1 MVQRKKYHLLAVMIK
16 VERFVC
22 NPIRENTYVV
32 SDSSKECVII
42 DCGAW
47 YDEEKEAIKEYIN
60 GNGLTPKHLIA
71 THGHVDHHLG
81 DKFVYDT
88 WGLKPEVNGSDA
100 KFIQVLPQH
109 AYEVCGIDGLTADDF
124 APVGKW
130 LTGADTIKF
139 GSHEFTI
146 LETPGHSP
154 GGVAYYCADEKII
167 FTGDTL
173 FRGTIGR
180 TDIGGGSMFMI
191 IQSLRMLSQ
200 LPDDVVVYPG
210 HGESTTIGNEVAA
223 NPYLD
228 R

>member
-1 MVQRKKYHLLAVMIK
+1 MLK

-22 NPIRENTYVV
+22 NDIRENTYVV
-32 SDSSKECVII
+32 SDETNECVII

-47 YDEEKEAIKEYIN
+47 YDDEKQAIKDYITEN
-60 GNGLTPKHLIA
+60 KLVPKHLIG

-81 DKFVYDT
+81 DKFVFET
-88 WGLKPEVNGSDA
+88 WGLKPEVDGSDEEYI
-100 KFIQVLPQH
+100 KLLPQH
-109 AYEVCGIDGLTADDF
+109 AYDVCGIDGLTADDF

-130 LTGADTIKF
+130 LTGNDTIKF
-139 GSHEFTI
+139 GNHEFTI
-146 LETPGHSP
+146 METPGHSP
-154 GGVAYYCADEKII
+154 GGVCYYCEPEKVI

-200 LPDDVVVYPG
+200 LPDDVTVYPG
-210 HGESTTIGNEVAA
+210 HGEKTTIGNEEVS
-223 NPYLD
+223 NPYID

>member
-1 MVQRKKYHLLAVMIK
+1 MLNIQ
-16 VERFVC
+16 RFVC
-22 NPIRENTYVV
+22 NMIRENTYVV
-32 SDSSKECVII
+32 SDETREAIII

-47 YDEEKEAIKEYIN
+47 YDSEKEAIKQYID
-60 GNGLTPKHLIA
+60 GNGLVPKHLIG

-88 WGLKPEVNGSDA
+88 WGLKPEVHGSDEEYM
-100 KFIQVLPQH
+100 KLHPLH
-109 AYEVCGIDGLTADDF
+109 AWEVCGIEGLTADDF
-124 APVGKW
+124 APVGRY
-130 LTGADTIKF
+130 LTGADKIAF

-154 GGVAYYCADEKII
+154 GGVVYYCEPEKVA

-180 TDIGGGSMFMI
+180 TDIGGGSMFLI

-200 LPDDVVVYPG
+200 LPDDVKVYPG
-210 HGESTTIGNEVAA
+210 HGEATTIGQEVAT

>member
-1 MVQRKKYHLLAVMIK
+1 MLNIQ
-16 VERFVC
+16 RFVC

-32 SDSSKECVII
+32 SDDSKECVII

-60 GNGLTPKHLIA
+60 GNKLIPKHLIA

-81 DKFVYDT
+81 DIFVYDT
-88 WGLKPEVNGSDA
+88 WGLKPEVDESDA
-100 KFIQVLPQH
+100 GFIKVLPQH
-109 AYEVCGIDGLTADDF
+109 AYDVCGIDGLTADDF

-130 LTGADTIKF
+130 LTDADSISF
-139 GSHEFTI
+139 GSHVFSIFEI
-146 LETPGHSP
+146 PGHSP
-154 GGVAYYCADEKII
+154 GGVAYYCESEKVL

-210 HGESTTIGNEVAA
+210 HGESTTIGNEVAT

>member
-1 MVQRKKYHLLAVMIK
+1 MLNIQ
-16 VERFVC
+16 RFVC

-32 SDSSKECVII
+32 SDASRECVII

-47 YDEEKEAIKEYIN
+47 YEEEKSAIKDYID
-60 GNGLTPKHLIA
+60 GNGLKPMHLIA

-88 WGLKPEVNGSDA
+88 WGLKPEVDGSDA
-100 KFIQVLPQH
+100 RFIEVLPQH
-109 AYEVCGIDGLTADDF
+109 ANDVCGIDGLTAADF
-124 APVGKW
+124 APVGRW
-130 LTGADTIKF
+130 LNGADTIKF
-139 GSHEFTI
+139 GNHEFTI

-154 GGVAYYCADEKII
+154 GGVSYYCADEKVL

-180 TDIGGGSMFMI
+180 TDIGGGSMFLI

-200 LPDDVVVYPG
+200 LPDDVKVYPG
-210 HGESTTIGNEVAA
+210 HGESTTIGYEVAT

>member
-1 MVQRKKYHLLAVMIK
+1 MLK

-47 YDEEKEAIKEYIN
+47 YDEENEAIKEYIN
-60 GNGLTPKHLIA
+60 VNGLTPKHLIA

-109 AYEVCGIDGLTADDF
+109 ACDVCGIDGLTANDF

-130 LTGADTIKF
+130 LTGADVIKF
-139 GSHEFTI
+139 GFHEFTI
-146 LETPGHSP
+146 LETPGHSS
-154 GGVAYYCADEKII
+154 GGVAYYCEAEKVL

-200 LPDDVVVYPG
+200 LPDDVIVYPG
-210 HGESTTIGNEVAA
+210 HGESTTIGNEVAT

>member
-1 MVQRKKYHLLAVMIK
+1 MIK

-109 AYEVCGIDGLTADDF
+109 AYDVCGIDGLTADDF

-139 GSHEFTI
+139 GTHEFTI

-154 GGVAYYCADEKII
+154 GGVAYYCAEEKVL

>member
-1 MVQRKKYHLLAVMIK
+1 MLKIQ
-16 VERFVC
+16 RFVC
-22 NPIRENTYVV
+22 NPLRENTYVV
-32 SDSSKECVII
+32 SDETREAVIV

-47 YDEEKEAIKEYIN
+47 YDSEKAAIRDYVEAN
-60 GNGLTPKHLIA
+60 SLTPRHLIA

-81 DKFVYDT
+81 DKFAYDT
-88 WGLKPEVNGSDA
+88 WGLQPELHGSDEE
-100 KFIQVLPQH
+100 FIRLLPQH
-109 AYEVCGIDGLTADDF
+109 AMDVCGIGGLTAADF
-124 APVGKW
+124 APVGRY
-130 LTGADTIKF
+130 LTGADTIGF
-139 GSHEFTI
+139 GAHHLAI

-154 GGVAYYCADEKII
+154 GGVAYYCEAEGAL

-200 LPDDVVVYPG
+200 LPDDVRVYPG
-210 HGESTTIGNEVAA
+210 HGEATTIGYEVAT

>member
-1 MVQRKKYHLLAVMIK
+1 MLK

-47 YDEEKEAIKEYIN
+47 YDEEKEAIKKYIN
-60 GNGLTPKHLIA
+60 VNGLMPKHLIA

-88 WGLKPEVNGSDA
+88 WGLKPEVNGPDA

-109 AYEVCGIDGLTADDF
+109 AYDVCGIDGLTADDF

-130 LTGADTIKF
+130 LTGADTIVF
-139 GSHEFTI
+139 GFHEFTI

-154 GGVAYYCADEKII
+154 GGVAYYCADEKVI

-200 LPDDVVVYPG
+200 LPDDVIVYPG
-210 HGESTTIGNEVAA
+210 HGESTTIGNEVAT

>member
-1 MVQRKKYHLLAVMIK
+1 MLNIQ
-16 VERFVC
+16 RFVC

-32 SDSSKECVII
+32 SDDSKECVII

-47 YDEEKEAIKEYIN
+47 YDDEKEAIKEYIN
-60 GNGLTPKHLIA
+60 GNKLIPKHLIA

-81 DKFVYDT
+81 DRFVYDT
-88 WGLKPEVNGSDA
+88 WGLKPEVDGSDA
-100 KFIQVLPQH
+100 GFIKVLPQH
-109 AYEVCGIDGLTADDF
+109 AYDVCGIDGLTADDF

-130 LTGADTIKF
+130 LTGADSISF
-139 GSHEFTI
+139 GSHVFNI

-154 GGVAYYCADEKII
+154 GGVAYYCESEKVL

-200 LPDDVVVYPG
+200 LPDDVIVYPG
-210 HGESTTIGNEVAA
+210 HGESTTIGNEVAT

>member
-1 MVQRKKYHLLAVMIK
+1 MLNIQ
-16 VERFVC
+16 RFVC

-32 SDSSKECVII
+32 SDDSKECVII

-47 YDEEKEAIKEYIN
+47 YDDEKEAIREYIN
-60 GNGLTPKHLIA
+60 GNKLIPKYLIA

-81 DKFVYDT
+81 DRFVYDT
-88 WGLKPEVNGSDA
+88 WGLKPEVDGSDA
-100 KFIQVLPQH
+100 GIIKVLPQH
-109 AYEVCGIDGLTADDF
+109 AYDVCGIDGLTADDF

-130 LTGADTIKF
+130 LTGADSISF
-139 GSHEFTI
+139 GSHVFSI
-146 LETPGHSP
+146 LEIPGHSP
-154 GGVAYYCADEKII
+154 GGVAYYCESEKVL

-173 FRGTIGR
+173 FRGSIGR

-200 LPDDVVVYPG
+200 LPDDVIVYPG
-210 HGESTTIGNEVAA
+210 HGESTTIGNEVAT

>member
-1 MVQRKKYHLLAVMIK
+1 MLNIQ
-16 VERFVC
+16 RFVC

-32 SDSSKECVII
+32 SDDSNECVII

-47 YDEEKEAIKEYIN
+47 YDDEKEAIKEYIN
-60 GNGLTPKHLIA
+60 DNHLVPKHLIA

-88 WGLKPEVNGSDA
+88 WGLKPEVDGSDA
-100 KFIQVLPQH
+100 EFIKALPQH
-109 AYEVCGIDGLTADDF
+109 ANDVCGIEGLTADDF

-130 LTGADTIKF
+130 LTGADTIQF
-139 GSHEFTI
+139 GNHKFTI

-154 GGVAYYCADEKII
+154 GGVAYYCESEKVL

-180 TDIGGGSMFMI
+180 TDVGGGSMFMI

-200 LPDDVVVYPG
+200 LPDNVKVYPG
-210 HGESTTIGNEVAA
+210 HGESTTIGYEVST

>member
-1 MVQRKKYHLLAVMIK
+1 MLKIQ
-16 VERFVC
+16 RFVC

-32 SDSSKECVII
+32 SDETNECVIV
-42 DCGAW
+42 DCGVW
-47 YDEEKEAIKEYIN
+47 YDSEKEALKEYIDN
-60 GNGLTPKHLIA
+60 NGLTPKHLIA

-81 DKFVYDT
+81 DKFVFDT
-88 WGLKPEVNGSDA
+88 WGLKPEVHGSDEEY
-100 KFIQVLPQH
+100 IRLLPEH
-109 AYEVCGIDGLTADDF
+109 AREVCGIDGLTRADF
-124 APVGKW
+124 APVGHY
-130 LTGADTIKF
+130 LTGADSIDF
-139 GSHEFTI
+139 GSHSFTI

-154 GGVAYYCADEKII
+154 GGVVYYCEAEKVA

-173 FRGTIGR
+173 FKGTIGR

-200 LPDDVVVYPG
+200 LPDDVRVYPG
-210 HGESTTIGNEVAA
+210 HGDSTTIGQEVAT

>member
-1 MVQRKKYHLLAVMIK
+1 MLNI
-16 VERFVC
+16 ERFIC

-32 SDSSKECVII
+32 SDDSKECVII

-47 YDEEKEAIKEYIN
+47 YEEEKTAIKEYID
-60 GNGLTPKHLIA
+60 GNGLVPKHLIA

-81 DKFVYDT
+81 DKFVYET
-88 WGLKPEVNGSDA
+88 WGLKPEVDGSDA
-100 KFIQVLPQH
+100 KFIEALPQH
-109 AYEVCGIDGLTADDF
+109 AADVCGIDGLTADDF

-139 GSHEFTI
+139 GNHEFTI

-154 GGVAYYCADEKII
+154 GGVSYYCEPEKVL

-200 LPDDVVVYPG
+200 LPDDVKVFPG
-210 HGESTTIGNEVAA
+210 HGESTTIGYEVAS

>member
-1 MVQRKKYHLLAVMIK
+1 MIK

-139 GSHEFTI
+139 GFHEFTI

>member
-1 MVQRKKYHLLAVMIK
+1 MLNIQ
-16 VERFVC
+16 RFVC

-32 SDSSKECVII
+32 SDDSKECVII

-47 YDEEKEAIKEYIN
+47 YDDEKEAIKEYIN
-60 GNGLTPKHLIA
+60 GNKLIPKHLIA

-81 DKFVYDT
+81 DRFVYDT
-88 WGLKPEVNGSDA
+88 WGLRPEVDGSDA
-100 KFIQVLPQH
+100 EFIKVLPQH
-109 AYEVCGIDGLTADDF
+109 AYDVCGIDGLTADDF

-130 LTGADTIKF
+130 LTGSDSISF
-139 GSHEFTI
+139 GSHVFSI

-154 GGVAYYCADEKII
+154 GGVAYYCESEKVL

-210 HGESTTIGNEVAA
+210 HGESTTIGSEVAT

>member
-1 MVQRKKYHLLAVMIK
+1 MLKIQ
-16 VERFVC
+16 RFVC
-22 NPIRENTYVV
+22 NPLRENTYVV
-32 SDSSKECVII
+32 SDETREAVIV

-47 YDEEKEAIKEYIN
+47 YDSEKAAISDYVEA
-60 GNGLTPKHLIA
+60 NGLTPKHLIA

-81 DKFVYDT
+81 DKFAYDT
-88 WGLKPEVNGSDA
+88 WGLQPELHGSDEE
-100 KFIQVLPQH
+100 FIRQLPQH
-109 AYEVCGIDGLTADDF
+109 AMDVCGIGGLTAADF
-124 APVGKW
+124 APVGRY
-130 LTGADTIKF
+130 LTDTDTIGF
-139 GSHEFTI
+139 GSHRLTI

-154 GGVAYYCADEKII
+154 GGVAYYCEAERAL

-200 LPDDVVVYPG
+200 LPDDVRVYPG
-210 HGESTTIGNEVAA
+210 HGEATTIGYEVAT

>member
-1 MVQRKKYHLLAVMIK
+1 MLNIQ
-16 VERFVC
+16 RFVC

-32 SDSSKECVII
+32 SDDSKECVII

-47 YDEEKEAIKEYIN
+47 YDDEKEAIREYIN
-60 GNGLTPKHLIA
+60 GNKLIPKHLIA

-81 DKFVYDT
+81 DRFVYDT
-88 WGLKPEVNGSDA
+88 WGLKPEVDGSDA
-100 KFIQVLPQH
+100 GFIKVLPQH
-109 AYEVCGIDGLTADDF
+109 AYDVCGIDGLTADDF
-124 APVGKW
+124 VPVGKW
-130 LTGADTIKF
+130 LTGADSISF
-139 GSHEFTI
+139 GSHVFSI
-146 LETPGHSP
+146 LEIPGHSP
-154 GGVAYYCADEKII
+154 GGVAYYCESEKVL

-173 FRGTIGR
+173 FRGSIGR

-200 LPDDVVVYPG
+200 LPDDVIVYPG
-210 HGESTTIGNEVAA
+210 HGESTTIGNEVAT

>member
-1 MVQRKKYHLLAVMIK
+1 MIRIQ
-16 VERFVC
+16 RFVC
-22 NPIRENTYVV
+22 NPLRENTYVV
-32 SDSSKECVII
+32 SDDSKEAVII

-47 YDEEKEAIKEYIN
+47 YDSEKNAIKEYIES
-60 GNGLTPKHLIA
+60 NGLIPKHLIA

-88 WGLKPEVNGSDA
+88 WGLKPELHGSDE
-100 KFIQVLPQH
+100 KFITLLPQH
-109 AYEVCGIDGLTADDF
+109 AMEVCGISGLTADDF
-124 APVGKW
+124 APVGRY
-130 LTGADTIKF
+130 LTGSDSINF
-139 GSHEFTI
+139 GNHNFTI

-154 GGVAYYCADEKII
+154 GGVVYYCEEEGVA

-180 TDIGGGSMFMI
+180 TDIDGGSMFMI

-200 LPDDVVVYPG
+200 LPDDVRVYPG
-210 HGESTTIGNEVAA
+210 HGEGTTIGQEVAT